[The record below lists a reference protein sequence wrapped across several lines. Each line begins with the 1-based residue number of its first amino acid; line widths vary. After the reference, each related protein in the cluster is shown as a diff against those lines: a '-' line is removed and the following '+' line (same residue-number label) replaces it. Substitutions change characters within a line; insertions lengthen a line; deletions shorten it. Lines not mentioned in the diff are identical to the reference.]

1 MLTFSPIKESDAKE
15 LSVLDAKCFAVPW
28 SETSFSNE
36 ANNPIANY
44 VIARIDDK
52 IVGYAGFWA
61 VTDEGQI
68 TNIAVLK
75 EFRRQ
80 KIAHKMLTKLIEK
93 AKEKNLCS
101 LSLEVR
107 ASNIAAINLY
117 SGFGFKPVGIRK
129 NYYKN
134 PTENAIFMDLIFERN

>member
-1 MLTFSPIKESDAKE
+1 MLTFSQIKESDAKE
-15 LSVLDAKCFAVPW
+15 LAKLDEQCFCVPW
-28 SETSFSNE
+28 SENSFLND
-36 ANNPIANY
+36 ANNPIAEY

-52 IVGYAGFWA
+52 IVGYAGFWQ
-61 VTDEGQI
+61 VLDEAQI

-80 KIAHKMLTKLIEK
+80 KIAQKMLVYLIEK
-93 AKEKNLCS
+93 AKAKKLKI

-107 ASNIAAINLY
+107 ESNIAAINLY
-117 SGFGFKPVGIRK
+117 SGLNFKKVGIRK

-134 PTENAIFMDLIFERN
+134 PTENAILMDLEI

>member
-1 MLTFSPIKESDAKE
+1 MLTFSKIKESDAKE
-15 LSVLDAKCFAVPW
+15 LAELDEQCFSVPW
-28 SETSFSNE
+28 SEAAFSND
-36 ANNPIANY
+36 AKNPIAEY

-52 IVGYAGFWA
+52 IVGYAGFWQ
-61 VTDEGQI
+61 VLDEGQI

-80 KIAHKMLTKLIEK
+80 RIAQKMLFELISR
-93 AKEKNLCS
+93 AKSKNLKV

-107 ASNIAAINLY
+107 ESNLAAINLY
-117 SGFGFKPVGIRK
+117 SGLNFKNVGIRK

-134 PTENAIFMDLIFERN
+134 PTENAVLMDLEI

>member
-1 MLTFSPIKESDAKE
+1 MLTFSQIKETDAKE
-15 LSVLDAKCFAVPW
+15 LAVLDEKCFSSPW
-28 SETSFSNE
+28 SEASFLNE
-36 ANNPIANY
+36 AKNPLAQY

-61 VTDEGQI
+61 VTNEGQI

-75 EFRRQ
+75 EYRRQ
-80 KIAHKMLTKLIEK
+80 KIAHKMLKELINIAKTKDLK
-93 AKEKNLCS
+93 V

-107 ASNIAAINLY
+107 ESNLAAINLY
-117 SGFGFKPVGIRK
+117 SQFNFKKVGLRK

-134 PTENAIFMDLIFERN
+134 PIENALLMDLEIRKE

>member
-1 MLTFSPIKESDAKE
+1 MLTFSQIKESDAKE
-15 LSVLDAKCFAVPW
+15 LAMLDLKCFSVPW
-28 SETSFSNE
+28 SEESFFRE
-36 ANNPIANY
+36 AKNPIANY

-61 VTDEGQI
+61 VADEGQI
-68 TNIAVLK
+68 TNIAVLE

-80 KIAHKMLTKLIEK
+80 KIAHKMLLELIEK
-93 AKEKNLCS
+93 AKEKGIKT

-107 ASNIAAINLY
+107 ESNLAAINLY
-117 SGFGFKPVGIRK
+117 IGFDFKKVGIRK

-134 PTENAIFMDLIFERN
+134 PTENAVLMDFTL